1 MHTHYLHGKQNSANW
16 RHMKKIRLVMNLI
29 YACKVQTKFACQAY
43 CTPITELM
51 YYDEGYTLN
60 ERTAKLTQMKT
71 VGLVTNLKYVDNEL
85 PRTLYNQMNKYL
97 KPLANSTA
105 IPYKRQTARH

>member
-1 MHTHYLHGKQNSANW
+1 
-16 RHMKKIRLVMNLI
+16 MKTIRLVMKLI

-71 VGLVTNLKYVDNEL
+71 VGLVTNLK
-85 PRTLYNQMNKYL
+85 
-97 KPLANSTA
+97 
-105 IPYKRQTARH
+105 